1 MGRGFLDIPGVV
13 WLGKGYPKETILSTE
28 IEVLFMLSAVKRFLI
43 GRPLKSGQLG
53 EQKLNKT
60 KALAILSS
68 DALSSVAY
76 GPEQILLV
84 LVTVSAV
91 AFWYTI
97 PIGIGI
103 LILLL
108 ALILSYRQIIFAY
121 PHGGG
126 AYVVS
131 KKNLGINPG
140 LIAGGSLLVDY
151 ILTVAVSVS
160 SGTDAITSAFPGLH
174 PYNVVIAC
182 ALVVLITI
190 LNLRGITESAS
201 ILAYPV
207 YLFVLAL
214 FILIG
219 VGLYKIAT
227 GQVPPTLHA
236 PIGTPVAGI
245 SLFLLLRAFASGSSA
260 LTGVEAI
267 SNAIPNFRDPAPN
280 NASKTLMAMGTLLAI
295 LFAGIVF
302 LAYYYGI
309 VPNEKETVVSQ
320 IASTT
325 FGRSFLYY
333 FIQATT
339 ALILVLAAN
348 TGYSAFPLLAVNL
361 AKDKYIARMFT
372 VRGDRLGYS
381 NGIMFLAT
389 ASIILIIAFK
399 GRTEHLIPLYAVGVF
414 IPFTLAQTGMLVK
427 WIREKPKGWLGKLI
441 INFVGALISFTVM
454 MIFFITKFGQ
464 VWPVLIFLPLI
475 VYIFHAVKRHYEA
488 VGDQL
493 RITTCEPALP
503 VEGNVMIVPVAGI
516 THVVEN
522 SINYAKSLSPDQ
534 IIAVYVAY
542 DRESERKMEEKWKQW
557 QPDIRLV
564 TLLSPY
570 RSIIQPLTK
579 FVDTVEYKAS
589 ESHYR
594 VTVLIPQFIPKKSWH
609 NILHNQ
615 SSLLIRAFLLYRKNI
630 IVTTVPYHL
639 KK

>member
-1 MGRGFLDIPGVV
+1 
-13 WLGKGYPKETILSTE
+13 
-28 IEVLFMLSAVKRFLI
+28 MLSAVKRFLI

-542 DRESERKMEEKWKQW
+542 DRDSERKMEEKWKQW